1 MATPISACFMI
12 ERIMKGMPH
21 LKKGIKLLVYT
32 VKLYRQI
39 KVVGT
44 YKAPL
49 FLQKPLISRMPLTQ
63 INNESVNSIIESEI
77 AWSKSLWLL

>member
-1 MATPISACFMI
+1 MI

-49 FLQKPLISRMPLTQ
+49 FLQKPLISRMPLVMLT
-63 INNESVNSIIESEI
+63 SVNSIDPLLDCPYCEVT
-77 AWSKSLWLL
+77 SLVLKLFLTR